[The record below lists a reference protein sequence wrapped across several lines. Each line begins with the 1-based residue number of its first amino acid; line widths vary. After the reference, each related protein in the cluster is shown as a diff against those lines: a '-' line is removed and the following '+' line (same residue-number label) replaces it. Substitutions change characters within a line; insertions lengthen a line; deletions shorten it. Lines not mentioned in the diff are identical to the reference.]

1 MEDSACFYL
10 GEICLA
16 LEHLHSLGIIYR
28 DLKPENVLLD
38 VLGHIKLTDFGLC
51 KESIQDGGVTHTFC
65 GTVEYMAPEIL
76 MRTGHGKAVDWW
88 SLGALM
94 YDMLTGSPPFT
105 STNRKKTIEK
115 ILKSKLNFPPYLTNE
130 ARNLMKKLLKKN
142 PEERLGG
149 GKDDSRPIKQHPFFR
164 HINWK
169 DLAERKIEPPFKPN
183 ITGDED
189 VSHFDSKFTR
199 QTPVDS
205 PDDTVLSDSANE
217 LFLGFTY
224 VAPSVFTELLKSKS
238 PRRQLMAGFR
248 GPTSPTNMPPLV
260 DGSNSLHSGMRD
272 DPEAMDTSCTALSVP
287 KRSRS
292 PAIATSRATNQ
303 SNPMDS
309 RGHRQNYRRL

>member
-1 MEDSACFYL
+1 METVELSDETVNPGQHKVGPQDFQLLRVLGKGGYGKVFQVRKVSGDDKSQIFAMKVLKKHPFIVKLMYAFQTGGKLYLILDFYL

-38 VLGHIKLTDFGLC
+38 ILGHIKLTDFGLC
-51 KESIQDGGVTHTFC
+51 KESIQDGGITHTFC

-94 YDMLTGSPPFT
+94 YDMLTGS
-105 STNRKKTIEK
+105 
-115 ILKSKLNFPPYLTNE
+115 ILKCKLNFPPYLTNE
-130 ARNLMKKLLKKN
+130 ARNLIKKLLKKN

-169 DLAERKIEPPFKPN
+169 DLADRKIEPPFRPN
-183 ITGDED
+183 ISGDED

-205 PDDTVLSDSANE
+205 PDDTILSDSANE

-248 GPTSPTNMPPLV
+248 GPT
-260 DGSNSLHSGMRD
+260 R
-272 DPEAMDTSCTALSVP
+272 
-287 KRSRS
+287 
-292 PAIATSRATNQ
+292 
-303 SNPMDS
+303 
-309 RGHRQNYRRL
+309 